1 MNKNWFGGFLNN
13 VKQTSGSSSGGSG
26 VNNVSVE
33 PLMDKIQDASSTIEA
48 KKEAVTQLSSIN
60 RSCHQAV
67 GARMSVLTNLLEQ
80 NKDDIELV
88 REIIQILTL
97 IMTTLPKDDNIIE
110 IHNTELFIS
119 VKSNFVVIC
128 DLLKVNDYYIR
139 YYIARFLVILI
150 KNRFDAV
157 QEAIL
162 SCPMSMPNIMS
173 LLLDK
178 REVIR
183 NEALLIILELT
194 KSNQEIQK
202 IVAFESA
209 FEILLDIIKRE
220 GLSEGGV
227 IVNDCILVLN
237 NLLKGNVSNQN
248 FFRETGCIQ
257 GLSPLLEVQNTDMW
271 ILSDNKFNIIMSTL
285 DIILTLVERNNVS
298 TPPNQHVISHSGI
311 MNLIIRLGL
320 GKMSSQVIRSKSL
333 YTLGE
338 IIHLNPENISEFS
351 GVTMKSEVSKQSQ
364 TALLRL
370 TTVMLYSKD
379 IIEKAAAF
387 HVFKS
392 YLYNNEEAQMALAS
406 TIISDSSNNNN
417 NNNNTTSGDSS
428 SSSSSSNNTNSKS
441 NSPIDQQQ
449 RLQLEFENLSIGQHL
464 YKALFSWETPIQG
477 KPFDISCFWFA
488 SVVLLYMLKDSIHTK
503 EQLLKMPLEVPKSSA
518 EAQQPVTLFTKLMAC
533 LMATKKQDIDP
544 TIKIG
549 LLKLLA
555 VWLADSPKGI
565 KIFFDGNQHLAFL
578 VEIILSPL
586 PTGSSTIGNPNLHSH
601 IQGLC
606 TLILGI
612 CAQYMDDETAEK
624 NKSNLSSIINHRI
637 TVNTFKEKLD
647 SLRKSDS
654 FTNAEQGEESFD
666 PSSTAAKTIILYD
679 FDFTMFFKD
688 VYDKIRHIGTNINK
702 PRPGKRPQQPT
713 TTISTTQQQPQQPS
727 QQQQQPQQQSPPQS
741 SSPLIQQKYDHT
753 TPNNNNNN
761 NVSSPQSPPIQTVQQ
776 LDNSIEFNNLK
787 KVNNE
792 LIEQLTGIKLQYQQL
807 QQHSNQQQQLHQ
819 NQLQQLQQQLSTQV
833 PPPQSSSPP
842 QQTTSGASEQELLQL
857 LEDKDKEISSLS
869 DAVYKL
875 EDIVVAKDD
884 QIEEINNAIGQ
895 LKQQLQQSQQQQ
907 QQQQS
912 SSSSS
917 PFGNGGNGLD
927 SSDYF
932 ELLRLRQENEPT
944 QSRIRQLENEVSQ
957 LNQKIIYL
965 TNENQLI
972 QQQKE
977 DALKKIT
984 SSPTLNN
991 KNEPNSLKLAKLEG
1005 ELSEMKIKYES
1016 LIKEQDEVLSYSTK
1030 IELENS
1036 NLKNQLSKLQQ

>member
-13 VKQTSGSSSGGSG
+13 VKQTGGSSSGSG

-33 PLMDKIQDASSTIEA
+33 PLMDKIQDASSTIEV
-48 KKEAVTQLSSIN
+48 KRETVTQLSSIN

-67 GARMSVLTNLLEQ
+67 GARMSVLTSLLEQ

-119 VKSNFVVIC
+119 VKNNFVVIC
-128 DLLKVNDYYIR
+128 DLLKMNDYYVR

-298 TPPNQHVISHSGI
+298 TPPNQHVISHCGI

-406 TIISDSSNNNN
+406 TIISDSSLNSSSA
-417 NNNNTTSGDSS
+417 SGDSS
-428 SSSSSSNNTNSKS
+428 NNSKP

-449 RLQLEFENLSIGQHL
+449 KLQIEFENLSIGQHL
-464 YKALFSWETPIQG
+464 YKALFSWETPIPG

-488 SVVLLYMLKDSIHTK
+488 SVVLLYMLKDSTHTK

-518 EAQQPVTLFTKLMAC
+518 ETQQPETLFTKLMAC

-544 TIKIG
+544 IIKIG

-555 VWLADSPKGI
+555 VWLADSPKSI
-565 KIFFDGNQHLAFL
+565 KLLFDGNQHLAFL

-586 PTGSSTIGNPNLHSH
+586 PTGSSGSNSNLHSH

-624 NKSNLSSIINHRI
+624 NKSNISSIINHRI
-637 TVNTFKEKLD
+637 TINTFKEKLD

-702 PRPGKRPQQPT
+702 PRPGKRPQQ
-713 TTISTTQQQPQQPS
+713 QQ
-727 QQQQQPQQQSPPQS
+727 QQQQQPTTHQPQQQS
-741 SSPLIQQKYDHT
+741 SSPQPSSPLLQQKHDHTT
-753 TPNNNNNN
+753 TPNNNN
-761 NVSSPQSPPIQTVQQ
+761 SSPQSPIPTVQH
-776 LDNSIEFNNLK
+776 DNSIEFNNLK

-819 NQLQQLQQQLSTQV
+819 NQLQQLQQQLSIQ
-833 PPPQSSSPP
+833 QP
-842 QQTTSGASEQELLQL
+842 QQQTPTTSGASEQELLQL

-884 QIEEINNAIGQ
+884 QIEEINNVIQQ
-895 LKQQLQQSQQQQ
+895 LKQQLQQSQPQQQ
-907 QQQQS
+907 QQ

-917 PFGNGGNGLD
+917 PFGNGGNNGLD

-932 ELLRLRQENEPT
+932 ELLRLRQESEPT
-944 QSRIRQLENEVSQ
+944 QNRIRQLENEVSQ

-984 SSPTLNN
+984 SSPTSNN

-1016 LIKEQDEVLSYSTK
+1016 LLKEQDEVLSYSTK

>member
-33 PLMDKIQDASSTIEA
+33 PLMDKIQDASSTIEV
-48 KKEAVTQLSSIN
+48 KREAVTQLSSIN

-119 VKSNFVVIC
+119 VKNNFVVIC
-128 DLLKVNDYYIR
+128 DLLKMNDYYVR

-406 TIISDSSNNNN
+406 TIISDSSLNSSSA
-417 NNNNTTSGDSS
+417 SGDSS
-428 SSSSSSNNTNSKS
+428 NNSKP

-449 RLQLEFENLSIGQHL
+449 KLQIEFENLSIGQHL
-464 YKALFSWETPIQG
+464 YKALFSWETPIPG

-488 SVVLLYMLKDSIHTK
+488 SVVLLYMLKDSTHTK

-518 EAQQPVTLFTKLMAC
+518 ETQQPETLFTKLMAC

-555 VWLADSPKGI
+555 VWLADSPKSI
-565 KIFFDGNQHLAFL
+565 KLFFDGNQHLAFL

-586 PTGSSTIGNPNLHSH
+586 PTGGSGSNSNLHSH

-624 NKSNLSSIINHRI
+624 NKSNISSIINHRI

-702 PRPGKRPQQPT
+702 PRPGKRPQQQP
-713 TTISTTQQQPQQPS
+713 QQQPTTH
-727 QQQQQPQQQSPPQS
+727 QPQQQSSSPQQP

-753 TPNNNNNN
+753 TTPNNNN
-761 NVSSPQSPPIQTVQQ
+761 SSPQSPPIPTVQQ
-776 LDNSIEFNNLK
+776 HDSSIEFNNLK

-819 NQLQQLQQQLSTQV
+819 NQLQQLQQQLSTQ
-833 PPPQSSSPP
+833 QQQP
-842 QQTTSGASEQELLQL
+842 QQPPTTSGASEQELLQL

-884 QIEEINNAIGQ
+884 QIEEINNVIGQ
-895 LKQQLQQSQQQQ
+895 LKQQLQQSQPQQQ
-907 QQQQS
+907 QQ
-912 SSSSS
+912 SSSS
-917 PFGNGGNGLD
+917 PFGNGGNNGLD

-932 ELLRLRQENEPT
+932 ELLRLRQESEPT
-944 QSRIRQLENEVSQ
+944 QNRIRQLENEVSQ

-984 SSPTLNN
+984 SSPTSNN

-1016 LIKEQDEVLSYSTK
+1016 LLKEQDEVLSYSTK

-1036 NLKNQLSKLQQ
+1036 NLKNQLSKLQQQ

>member
-33 PLMDKIQDASSTIEA
+33 PLMDKIQDASSTIEI

-119 VKSNFVVIC
+119 VKNNFVVIC

-298 TPPNQHVISHSGI
+298 TPPNQHIISHSGI

-406 TIISDSSNNNN
+406 TIISDSSSNNS

-428 SSSSSSNNTNSKS
+428 SNNTKS

-449 RLQLEFENLSIGQHL
+449 KLQLEFENLSIGQHL

-488 SVVLLYMLKDSIHTK
+488 SVVLLYMLKDSILTK

-518 EAQQPVTLFTKLMAC
+518 EAQQPVTLFTKLMDC

-555 VWLADSPKGI
+555 VWLADSPKSV

-586 PTGSSTIGNPNLHSH
+586 PTGSSTAGGNSNLHSH

-702 PRPGKRPQQPT
+702 PRPGKRPQQST
-713 TTISTTQQQPQQPS
+713 TSINTTQQPPP
-727 QQQQQPQQQSPPQS
+727 QQQQQQQSSPQS
-741 SSPLIQQKYDHT
+741 SSPLIQQKYDHAT
-753 TPNNNNNN
+753 TPNN
-761 NVSSPQSPPIQTVQQ
+761 SSPQSPPIQTVQQ

-833 PPPQSSSPP
+833 PPQSSSP

-884 QIEEINNAIGQ
+884 QIEEINNIIEQ
-895 LKQQLQQSQQQQ
+895 LKQQLQQSQQS

-917 PFGNGGNGLD
+917 PFGNGGGNGLD

-984 SSPTLNN
+984 SSPTSNN

-1016 LIKEQDEVLSYSTK
+1016 LIKEQDEVLSYSAK

-1036 NLKNQLSKLQQ
+1036 TLKNQLSKLQQ